1 MKPSTAQAFEKVRE
15 RLSKLNPEQRKKAAA
30 FALMKIRAKKAQD
43 SKATSKQ
50 T

>member
-1 MKPSTAQAFEKVRE
+1 MKPSTAQALAAVKE

-30 FALMKIRAKKAQD
+30 FALRKIRAKKAQD
-43 SKATSKQ
+43 SKATPKQ